1 MRAKESLEGRGLA
14 GTNLVNTWKRITKHE
29 GLSLGEAIEVLL
41 SVTGYSR
48 SSIYHGRIGQ
58 WERGEK
64 ALSPPVLNCML
75 DTVLPALLEEYKGGV
90 ITEQELRKAI
100 TVPVKTE

>member
-1 MRAKESLEGRGLA
+1 
-14 GTNLVNTWKRITKHE
+14 
-29 GLSLGEAIEVLL
+29 
-41 SVTGYSR
+41 
-48 SSIYHGRIGQ
+48 
-58 WERGEK
+58 
-64 ALSPPVLNCML
+64 ML